1 RLRSRHHLT
10 APDDCGEDTNP
21 LPNIRP
27 VFNKL
32 GFSGRG
38 DNLGKITSRAL
49 VQAAQDADPKKDKQ
63 QHCEVNFYLGE
74 YSLLHGEH
82 EDATRYFRNSLATG
96 VTAFPE
102 Y

>member
-1 RLRSRHHLT
+1 
-10 APDDCGEDTNP
+10 
-21 LPNIRP
+21 
-27 VFNKL
+27 VFKKVR
-32 GFSGRG
+32 FSVRG

-49 VQAAQDADPKKDKQ
+49 VQPAQDADPKKDKQ

-102 Y
+102 YNGAKTELKRMSVAHAADGQR